1 MSGGIPGAGPRGVR
15 LTRRTLVAGLA
26 LLGSGVGASGAR
38 AQASEAAPADT
49 PAKGETPPAPIRIGL
64 AHPVAGR
71 FGALGGRCRLGAY
84 RAIATV
90 NAAGGIASLGGARLE
105 PFEGNI
111 GPASG
116 AAAEV
121 VQAMNGAAVA
131 AIVGAATTPLSRQVA
146 EAAARVSLPHLVD
159 GAIGSAATNPETG
172 RSLRIG
178 PDYDQFIDGL
188 VALLDGM
195 VANEHIRARVTEAT
209 EDAAAARDDRPAPDA
224 TIALLRDP
232 HAYGERV
239 EEDIRARLSGTTGTA
254 PTRSFAIERVLD
266 FPPQPSESAGLL
278 GFLQEPEAD
287 VVVMVG
293 YGEAQAALFAAAA
306 ERALVPRAPVIGF
319 LGGISTSDRFGPAA
333 LRGAEGVV
341 ELTVAPDPAKEGT
354 AALRES
360 FALWNIPL
368 SLDAYLAHE
377 SVMLLADALERA
389 ATTDRSAVLEAL
401 AAGAWDS
408 ASLPFGPTA
417 FAAGRNDSAV
427 PQGFQ
432 LRKGV
437 LVPIGTDGAGFA
449 GVSQRGG

>member
-1 MSGGIPGAGPRGVR
+1 M
-15 LTRRTLVAGLA
+15 
-26 LLGSGVGASGAR
+26 
-38 AQASEAAPADT
+38 
-49 PAKGETPPAPIRIGL
+49 
-64 AHPVAGR
+64 
-71 FGALGGRCRLGAY
+71 
-84 RAIATV
+84 
-90 NAAGGIASLGGARLE
+90 
-105 PFEGNI
+105 
-111 GPASG
+111 
-116 AAAEV
+116 
-121 VQAMNGAAVA
+121 
-131 AIVGAATTPLSRQVA
+131 
-146 EAAARVSLPHLVD
+146 
-159 GAIGSAATNPETG
+159 
-172 RSLRIG
+172 
-178 PDYDQFIDGL
+178 
-188 VALLDGM
+188 
-195 VANEHIRARVTEAT
+195 
-209 EDAAAARDDRPAPDA
+209 
-224 TIALLRDP
+224 
-232 HAYGERV
+232 
-239 EEDIRARLSGTTGTA
+239 
-254 PTRSFAIERVLD
+254 LD

-437 LVPIGTDGAGFA
+437 LVPIGTDACGLLPAHLSRMRASWSRGETSCEVPVTAGQ
-449 GVSQRGG
+449 VSNRPHREGPPVGSGRCRSPAIGRRRGSGRPKSVSLYQSSFDRSASHIIPTQECLGRSHVSPELLLRL